1 MSTESIMYRFYDT
14 FFYLNVDDLIIKGT
28 VPGKEFYRMSYWWGL
43 NNWPPT
49 VVHFFQTPQSRSIA
63 QICYSIYVQYKWT
76 CIHFCVIGREK
87 QNTWPPLGLLVRSIL
102 LAYRFMINTN
112 KKKERERET
121 RNADSQKN

>member
-49 VVHFFQTPQSRSIA
+49 VVHFFQMPQSGSIA
-63 QICYSIYVQYKWT
+63 QIC
-76 CIHFCVIGREK
+76 
-87 QNTWPPLGLLVRSIL
+87 
-102 LAYRFMINTN
+102 
-112 KKKERERET
+112 
-121 RNADSQKN
+121 